1 MARTETRPENSTA
14 ESPLESVMNI
24 TNRIVR
30 RPLPRLLSLIVLV
43 GALSLSVFS
52 ATGAAAA
59 TGSSAQTKP
68 TIVLVHGAWAD
79 SSSWS
84 GVIERLQRLGFTV
97 LAPANPLRDLQ
108 SDSTYISSVLAQVN
122 GPVVLVGHSY
132 GGMVITN
139 AANGNPNVKA
149 LVYVSAFIPD
159 QDDTTFSLVG
169 KDSHIVPPGNPGANL
184 TPRGLPPF
192 PPTDFDLYINPDSF
206 RDIFAAD
213 VSADQTSIMAVTQR
227 PATVSAF
234 ADKSGP
240 PAWKS
245 IPAWAILGSADHAV
259 GTDAALWMAK
269 RAAGSRVVEIPG
281 ASHALMVSHPDAVT
295 AIILAAA
302 RGTN

>member
-1 MARTETRPENSTA
+1 M
-14 ESPLESVMNI
+14 
-24 TNRIVR
+24 TNCRFR
-30 RPLPRLLSLIVLV
+30 QPLPRSLWVIVLV
-43 GALSLSVFS
+43 GALALSVFS
-52 ATGAAAA
+52 ATGASA
-59 TGSSAQTKP
+59 TANNSVQTKP

-84 GVIERLQRLGFTV
+84 GVIDRLQRAGFTV
-97 LAPANPLRDLQ
+97 RAPANPLRGLQ
-108 SDSTYISSVLAQVN
+108 SDSDYISSVLAQTP

-139 AANGNPNVKA
+139 IANGNTNVKA

-159 QDDTTFSLVG
+159 LDEFTLQLVG

-184 TPRGLPPF
+184 TPLGLPPF
-192 PPTDFDLYINPDSF
+192 PPINFDLYINPESF

-213 VSADQTSIMAVTQR
+213 VAPEQTSIMAVTQR
-227 PATVSAF
+227 PLAASALTE
-234 ADKSGP
+234 KSGP
-240 PAWKS
+240 PAWRS
-245 IPAWAILGSADHAV
+245 IPAWAILGGADHAV
-259 GTDAALWMAK
+259 GTDSALSMAK

-302 RGTN
+302 RVSS